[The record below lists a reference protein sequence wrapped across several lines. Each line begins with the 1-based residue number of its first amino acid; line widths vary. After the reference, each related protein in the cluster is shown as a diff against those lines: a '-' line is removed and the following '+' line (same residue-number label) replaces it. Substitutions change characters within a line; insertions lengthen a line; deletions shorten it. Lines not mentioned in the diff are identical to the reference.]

1 MALKNKNG
9 GKIVGGNNKKPVVIN
24 NIENDTTKSEQV
36 VVSETKNIPET
47 SAVKTDVQKDMLS
60 LK

>member
-24 NIENDTTKSEQV
+24 NIENDTTKPEQV

-47 SAVKTDVQKDMLS
+47 SAVTPFS
-60 LK
+60 SY